1 MKTKKSRILFV
12 LICIFLLTVF
22 GAAVVRSETVTNI
35 EPIAPQVNTEGLCHP
50 IRVVVDEEPPEPEY
64 EMYFEESDVVAL
76 AKMLWGEA
84 RGCTVENQMKACWCV
99 LNRVDSDRFSNTIIG
114 VVSAP
119 GQFYGYNPN
128 YPVWDELYNI
138 AEDVLIRWS
147 LEKQGVHV
155 NRELPESYLYFTGD
169 GTENV
174 FREAY

>member
-1 MKTKKSRILFV
+1 MKTKKSRVLFV

-22 GAAVVRSETVTNI
+22 SASVVRSETVTSI
-35 EPIAPQVNTEGLCHP
+35 EPVAPEVNTEGLCYP
-50 IRVVVDEEPPEPEY
+50 VCAVVEEPPEPEY
-64 EMYFEESDVVAL
+64 EMYFEESDVIAL

-84 RGCTVENQMKACWCV
+84 RGCSVENQMNACWCV
-99 LNRVDSDRFSNTIIG
+99 LNRVDSDEFPNTIIG

-119 GQFYGYNPN
+119 DQFHGYSPN

-155 NRELPESYLYFTGD
+155 NRELPESYLYFSKD
-169 GTENV
+169 GTENA
-174 FREAY
+174 FREIY